1 MPSSLRKRKQE
12 ANDALDGGGGVEEG
26 GVTLRGGGRRGGRED
41 DTSPRKRAMFAS
53 GIVAAGASEGADT
66 LIEP

>member
-12 ANDALDGGGGVEEG
+12 AKDALDGSGGEKGA
-26 GVTLRGGGRRGGRED
+26 GVTLRGGGGRGGRED
-41 DTSPRKRAMFAS
+41 NSSPRKRAMFAS
-53 GIVAAGASEGADT
+53 GIVAAGASEGAGT